1 MINDMRAVKRKVLLD
16 EQEVLKK
23 PKKEAPIKKL
33 FPELETKIYSYLNLS
48 DLVSVSL
55 VDKKR
60 NKIVNAH
67 TLSTPSLKE
76 KCVTFSSRDWKRYCK
91 KDVDTEG
98 EVSSFPRDFYDK
110 FNEPCPVFPGKLL
123 GQTHTITWI
132 PKSIGSEPLTLNSF
146 GKVLKEHFPDNI
158 KYNGY
163 NFIYEPITEKH
174 GETGPLKSYWALMTR
189 NVIPGSTM
197 KFYEEQQSLVANL
210 SEKTPYEV
218 PKIVEAVVCI
228 STNYFKFKE
237 RLSAKEQV
245 IFRRCQEQ
253 TFGNQL
259 ITRCAGADGLEI
271 HTSPFLSQDYG
282 VAVVRRSIS

>member
-60 NKIVNAH
+60 NEIVNAH

-98 EVSSFPRDFYDK
+98 EISSFPREFYKKLND
-110 FNEPCPVFPGKLL
+110 PCPVFPGYKM
-123 GQTHTITWI
+123 GQTHIITWM
-132 PKSIGSEPLTLNSF
+132 PKRVEKEPLTINSF
-146 GKVLKEHFPDNI
+146 GRILKEHFPKNP
-158 KYNGY
+158 NGY
-163 NFIYEPITEKH
+163 EFIWDPIAMEH
-174 GETGPLKSYWALMTR
+174 GETGLLKSYWALMTR
-189 NVIPGSTM
+189 DVIPGSTM
-197 KFYEEQQSLVANL
+197 KFYEEQQSLVAKL
-210 SEKTPYEV
+210 DKKTPYEV
-218 PKIVEAVVCI
+218 PNILDAIVCI

-237 RLSAKEQV
+237 RLFEDELV
-245 IFRRCQEQ
+245 TFRRCQDQ
-253 TFGNQL
+253 THGLQL
-259 ITRCAGADGLEI
+259 ITRFSGVNGLEVR
-271 HTSPFLSQDYG
+271 TGPFLSESYG
-282 VAVVRRSIS
+282 VAAVKKSIS